1 MGRQDDASTVLADSR
16 EIDGLDAWLR
26 DLAGLP
32 IDADEQTHLD
42 VALEYRA
49 SGTPRRPGEC
59 WRHPALRRPL
69 GAPRAELTRALL
81 LEESPDD
88 DRWLFPNRLDEHDL
102 LLASLGT
109 GVGGLDDSSLGALS
123 FTALGCWY
131 YAHDR
136 AADAIAAW
144 ENAVSSDPTSWQAW
158 RNLGLAHY
166 NTGRDLE
173 SARSCY
179 ARALA
184 LRPHDDRLA
193 YEADQ
198 LASLAGV
205 PIDRRLDSLSPDGV
219 LLDRDDA
226 PSSGR
231 T

>member
-49 SGTPRRPGEC
+49 LGDTQAARRVLEASRAAPRLSVLRVPSSPGHSSSRRAPTTIAGCSPTGWTSTTSCSPVWAPGWADSTTPRSVP
-59 WRHPALRRPL
+59 
-69 GAPRAELTRALL
+69 
-81 LEESPDD
+81 
-88 DRWLFPNRLDEHDL
+88 
-102 LLASLGT
+102 
-109 GVGGLDDSSLGALS
+109 S

-144 ENAVSSDPTSWQAW
+144 EDAVSSDPTSWQAW

-205 PIDRRLDSLSPDGV
+205 PIDRRLDSLSPRRG
-219 LLDRDDA
+219 A
-226 PSSGR
+226 PR
-231 T
+231 PR